1 MSTVNQDELKAV
13 KVLKFEGKESEWE
26 RWSEKFV
33 ALARARGFAGIL
45 LGTEQAPN
53 ADEDIDRKKTDGS
66 YELTEAERK
75 EKKRLRQAN
84 GNAYINLQLSCE
96 DLPYDLVSLAKTEE
110 LPDGCARDAWERLT
124 SEYDLTEGE
133 DKITLLTMFQQNQL
147 EDVRTNITVWLTSL
161 AMQVIKLKKLHHV
174 LDEEYQITH
183 ILASLPREYSS
194 VVEQVKIDRRTSS
207 TLITMDEVKKRLK
220 ERYLQLKKEHGWSE
234 EEMALNVKSGN
245 NQNKNIKKGSKGK
258 YFKGRCNHCGK
269 FGHKKADCWDLKNK
283 KEKHQENEKKVQKD
297 KSKVRCFKCGQLGH
311 YANECKNDKES
322 SGGGNNETFA
332 MTCFE
337 DEEDDKNENG
347 DDENKF
353 EAKHSEDDERKVGP
367 GTPRNT
373 MEPQR
378 TPLTQTNVFTTQ
390 VTNEWAMS
398 TIENNSATP
407 RDLSSVRSWMESSK
421 YGEYE
426 KSRNMINVML
436 AREKSTLKDG
446 CNDAQRTGENVAR
459 AQPNLSH
466 EEDEIQNSNFEHVP
480 SKRPSDDPEEDD
492 RKPAVKRIKK
502 EPEDDAQSVTQDES
516 EIENVVKPWEDKK
529 DYEAIF
535 RKHIYIGNDGEE
547 HYDAIDME
555 RDAQRAVRR
564 ITDHQ
569 EIVKQYQKVVRAYNN
584 YMRDHPWMTEGLM
597 PDNCWFGDLLKDEKR
612 KSQLK
617 YELGRLMGEYAVPLP
632 LGNFSLNN
640 KETRRLELW
649 KNRRGMW
656 FDHVEHMEEGPE
668 QNKEWENFGGQ

>member
-1 MSTVNQDELKAV
+1 M
-13 KVLKFEGKESEWE
+13 
-26 RWSEKFV
+26 
-33 ALARARGFAGIL
+33 
-45 LGTEQAPN
+45 
-53 ADEDIDRKKTDGS
+53 
-66 YELTEAERK
+66 
-75 EKKRLRQAN
+75 
-84 GNAYINLQLSCE
+84 QLSCE

-161 AMQVIKLKKLHHV
+161 AMQVIKLKKLNHV

-183 ILASLPREYSS
+183 ILASLPREYNS

-234 EEMALNVKSGN
+234 DEMALNVKSGN

-297 KSKVRCFKCGQLGH
+297 KSKIRCFKCGQLGH

-353 EAKHSEDDERKVGP
+353 EAKNSEDDERKVGP

-378 TPLTQTNVFTTQ
+378 TPPTQTNVFTTQ
-390 VTNEWAMS
+390 VTNE
-398 TIENNSATP
+398 
-407 RDLSSVRSWMESSK
+407 
-421 YGEYE
+421 
-426 KSRNMINVML
+426 
-436 AREKSTLKDG
+436 
-446 CNDAQRTGENVAR
+446 
-459 AQPNLSH
+459 
-466 EEDEIQNSNFEHVP
+466 
-480 SKRPSDDPEEDD
+480 
-492 RKPAVKRIKK
+492 
-502 EPEDDAQSVTQDES
+502 
-516 EIENVVKPWEDKK
+516 
-529 DYEAIF
+529 
-535 RKHIYIGNDGEE
+535 
-547 HYDAIDME
+547 
-555 RDAQRAVRR
+555 
-564 ITDHQ
+564 
-569 EIVKQYQKVVRAYNN
+569 
-584 YMRDHPWMTEGLM
+584 
-597 PDNCWFGDLLKDEKR
+597 
-612 KSQLK
+612 
-617 YELGRLMGEYAVPLP
+617 
-632 LGNFSLNN
+632 
-640 KETRRLELW
+640 
-649 KNRRGMW
+649 
-656 FDHVEHMEEGPE
+656 
-668 QNKEWENFGGQ
+668 